1 MKSVASALS
10 PPLHSPAL
18 QCADLPTHKP
28 HCLDAVKPTP
38 RSTYPSASP
47 RRSND
52 PWWYRNLYLLSI
64 AYAFRP
70 RLRPRLTLRGRAFL
84 RKPQIFGGKDSHLA
98 FATHANILSCMQSTM
113 PYSTAS
119 ARIQCSSTITLVIR
133 SFGTKFEP
141 RLSSAQSHST
151 SELLRTL

>member
-1 MKSVASALS
+1 MSGFANSSASLLGRA
-10 PPLHSPAL
+10 
-18 QCADLPTHKP
+18 QPT
-28 HCLDAVKPTP
+28 A
-38 RSTYPSASP
+38 RSCYPSASP
-47 RRSND
+47 LRSYK
-52 PWWYRNLYLLSI
+52 PRWCRNLNRLSI

-70 RLRPRLTLRGRAFL
+70 GLRPRLTLRGRAFL

-98 FATHANILSCMQSTM
+98 FATHANILSCIQSSK
-113 PYSTAS
+113 PYSSPS
-119 ARIQCSSTITLVIR
+119 AHIQCSSTITFVIR